1 MKGITKIIGGLAI
14 GTVNSALG
22 AGGGMIAVPML
33 RKSGMEQN
41 RAQANAVALIMLL
54 TAASAGIYIY
64 TGKVTFGDALP
75 YLPAGLIGSVLGSFI
90 LPKIPTKILGKIF
103 ALFMLWAGVRM
114 LMRRKRY
121 WQLFSRVSPAVSGSA
136 EAGCWCSISC
146 SHSVCRSSRHRA

>member
-54 TAASAGIYIY
+54 TAASAGILFTQEKSPSATRSPISRR
-64 TGKVTFGDALP
+64 
-75 YLPAGLIGSVLGSFI
+75 GL
-90 LPKIPTKILGKIF
+90 
-103 ALFMLWAGVRM
+103 
-114 LMRRKRY
+114 
-121 WQLFSRVSPAVSGSA
+121 
-136 EAGCWCSISC
+136 
-146 SHSVCRSSRHRA
+146 

>member
-14 GTVNSALG
+14 GTVNSVLG

-54 TAASAGIYIY
+54 TAGIYIY

-114 LMRRKRY
+114 LMR
-121 WQLFSRVSPAVSGSA
+121 
-136 EAGCWCSISC
+136 
-146 SHSVCRSSRHRA
+146 

>member
-64 TGKVTFGDALP
+64 TGKVTFGDD
-75 YLPAGLIGSVLGSFI
+75 LPAGLIGSVLGSFI

-114 LMRRKRY
+114 LMR
-121 WQLFSRVSPAVSGSA
+121 
-136 EAGCWCSISC
+136 
-146 SHSVCRSSRHRA
+146 